1 MKKDCIFCRINSGE
15 IPSATIFENDEF
27 RVMLDRFPAT
37 NGHILII
44 PKEHVEDIYEL
55 DPLVAARMFEFA
67 TRFASILKK
76 TFGNEGLNILQ
87 NNGKV
92 AGQTVFHYHLHLI
105 PRYENDSVRIGWEAN
120 SQMTSEELEEFVDKI
135 KSNM

>member
-27 RVMLDRFPAT
+27 RVILDRFPAS

-44 PKEHVEDIYEL
+44 PKEHVEDIYDL
-55 DPLVAARMFEFA
+55 DPLLAARMFEFA
-67 TRFASILKK
+67 TRFAGILKK
-76 TFGNEGLNILQ
+76 TFGNEGLNVLQ
-87 NNGKV
+87 NNGKI

-105 PRYENDSVRIGWEAN
+105 PRYENDSVKLGWEAN
-120 SQMTSEELEEFVDKI
+120 SQMTSEKLEEFVDKI